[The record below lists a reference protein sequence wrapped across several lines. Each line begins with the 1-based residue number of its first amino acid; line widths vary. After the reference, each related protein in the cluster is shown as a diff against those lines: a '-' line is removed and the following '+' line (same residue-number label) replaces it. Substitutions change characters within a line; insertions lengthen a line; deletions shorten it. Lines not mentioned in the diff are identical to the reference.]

1 MKIREI
7 IYSDWDA
14 IMRIQEDSYF
24 AIEPEPVSVLQSKWI
39 FSKETCFI
47 LEEDSE
53 ILGYCLAH
61 PWEDNDAPP
70 LYSESLTGSHFTC
83 IFIHDLSVT
92 PRARNRGIGLMAF
105 HYLKEYAIKNKFHFL
120 SLVAIQGAENF
131 WHKLG
136 FQPANIDKSLVS
148 YGETSVYM
156 KLVLPA

>member
-1 MKIREI
+1 MGCHYAESR
-7 IYSDWDA
+7 
-14 IMRIQEDSYF
+14 RDSYF
-24 AIEPEPVSVLQSKWI
+24 YSSRTSVLSYKVKWI
-39 FSKETCFI
+39 FSERDLLCFW
-47 LEEDSE
+47 EEDW

-83 IFIHDLSVT
+83 IFIHDLAVT
-92 PRARNRGIGLMAF
+92 PRARNRGIGLMGF